1 MTYTSSTKLLSE
13 EIEKESQ
20 MVRSMYDGEI
30 ALDWVNDKSVGYGP
44 VNEESVINEVKRYVN
59 TLLRHC
65 IYSHKAAV

>member
-1 MTYTSSTKLLSE
+1 MTCTSSTKFLSE

-20 MVRSMYDGEI
+20 MVRSMYDGGI
-30 ALDWVNDKSVGYGP
+30 ALDWVNGKSVGYDP

-65 IYSHKAAV
+65 TYSYKQ